1 MTAIT
6 QESTN
11 TMQHT
16 VNGANGSAGAVLG
29 KVPPHDLE
37 AEVAVLG
44 AILLSPAALAAVLDV
59 LTPEHFYREN
69 NAAIYRAAL
78 ALFQQGEPID
88 NVTLAAELA
97 KLGVLERVGG
107 RAHLALLQ
115 EQVPTAA
122 NVEHYAKIVR
132 AKADKRAL
140 IAAGGECQRHG
151 FDDALGAEEAINLG
165 QAATYALSADRAGAG
180 LVRAGTLV
188 PAAMASIDN
197 PGSAAPGVRTGLRD
211 LDRKTGGLR
220 PGDLVV
226 LAARPSMGKSA
237 LAFQVA
243 AHVAIDQGRPVAIY
257 SLEMSREQVVDRL
270 LCMRARVDSD
280 RVRRHRQGDLQIS
293 DHEYEALVAAGGPLA
308 SAPLLIDDSPT
319 LADLTFR
326 MKARQASARESAELI
341 VVDFLQLMESRAGGA
356 GDGNRVQ
363 EVSAIARSLK
373 AVARELAVPV
383 LALSQLSR
391 ACESRQDKR
400 PMLSDLR
407 ESGEIEQCADL
418 VLMLYR
424 DDYYNRDQS
433 QKPGVAEVIVAKHRN
448 GPTGVVE
455 LHWNA
460 PTTTFADL
468 ETRHATR
475 SNGRPRLVPEEE

>member
-1 MTAIT
+1 
-6 QESTN
+6 
-11 TMQHT
+11 MQQT
-16 VNGANGSAGAVLG
+16 VPINGRSGAAAPLLG

-37 AEVAVLG
+37 AEVSVLG
-44 AILLSPAALAAVLDV
+44 AILLSPGAIATVLDF
-59 LTPEHFYREN
+59 LAPEHFYREN
-69 NAAIYRAAL
+69 NAVIYRAAL

-88 NVTLAAELA
+88 NVTMAEELI
-97 KLGVLERVGG
+97 KRGLLERVGG

-115 EQVPTAA
+115 ESVPTAA
-122 NVEHYAKIVR
+122 NVEHYARIVR
-132 AKADKRAL
+132 AKAAKRAL
-140 IAAGGECQRHG
+140 IAAGTEGQRLG
-151 FDDALGAEEAINLG
+151 YDDTLEADEAINLA
-165 QAATYALSADRAGAG
+165 QAAMYALSADRVGEG
-180 LVRAGTLV
+180 LVQAGTQV
-188 PAAMASIDN
+188 PATMDSIDN
-197 PGSAAPGVRTGLRD
+197 PGSAAPGVPSGLAD
-211 LDRKTGGLR
+211 LDRRTGGLR

-243 AHVAIDQGRPVAIY
+243 AHVAIDQHRPVAIY
-257 SLEMSREQVVDRL
+257 SLEMSREQVVERV
-270 LCMRARVDSD
+270 LCSRARVDSE
-280 RVRRHRQGDLQIS
+280 RVRRARQGEIKLS
-293 DHEYEALVAAGGPLA
+293 DREYEALAGAAGPLA
-308 SAPLLIDDSPT
+308 DAPLFIDDSPT
-319 LADLTFR
+319 LADLAFR
-326 MKARQASARESAELI
+326 MKARQASARESVELI
-341 VVDFLQLMESRAGGA
+341 VVDFLQLMESKAGAAG

-363 EVSAIARSLK
+363 EVSAIARTLK

-418 VLMLYR
+418 VLMLFR
-424 DDYYNRDQS
+424 DDYYTRDQS

-455 LHWNA
+455 LQWHA

-468 ETRHATR
+468 ERKRTA
-475 SNGRPRLVPEEE
+475 

>member
-1 MTAIT
+1 M
-6 QESTN
+6 N
-11 TMQHT
+11 TMQQIAP
-16 VNGANGSAGAVLG
+16 ANGSNGSAALVG

-37 AEVAVLG
+37 AEISVLG
-44 AILLSPAALAAVLDV
+44 AILLSPAALAAVLDF
-59 LTPEHFYREN
+59 LAPEHFYREN
-69 NAAIYRAAL
+69 NAVIYRAAL

-88 NVTLAAELA
+88 NVTMAAELE
-97 KLGVLERVGG
+97 KMGVLERVGG

-115 EQVPTAA
+115 ESVPTAA
-122 NVEHYAKIVR
+122 NVETYARIVR

-140 IAAGGECQRHG
+140 IAASSEGQR
-151 FDDALGAEEAINLG
+151 LGYDETLEADEAINLA
-165 QAATYALSADRAGAG
+165 QAAVYALSADRVGEGLVAVGTMVPEAMARLDNPRPEEAG
-180 LVRAGTLV
+180 L
-188 PAAMASIDN
+188 
-197 PGSAAPGVRTGLRD
+197 RTGLVD

-220 PGDLVV
+220 TGDLIV

-243 AHVAIDQGRPVAIY
+243 AHVAIDLGRPVAIY
-257 SLEMSREQVVDRL
+257 SLEMSREQVADRL

-280 RVRRHRQGDLQIS
+280 RVRRRRQGDLELGER
-293 DHEYEALVAAGGPLA
+293 EYEALAAASGPLGD
-308 SAPLLIDDSPT
+308 APLFIDDSPT
-319 LADLTFR
+319 LVDLAFR
-326 MKARQASARESAELI
+326 MKARQASARERVELI
-341 VVDFLQLMESRAGGA
+341 VVDFLQLMESKAGSA

-391 ACESRQDKR
+391 APEARQDKR

-424 DDYYNRDQS
+424 DEYYTRDQS

-455 LHWNA
+455 LRWDA
-460 PTTTFADL
+460 PTTTFTDL
-468 ETRHATR
+468 EKRRTGT
-475 SNGRPRLVPEEE
+475 NGRPYLEEA